1 MDNNNGKDTFQYT
14 YSAEQ
19 QREIEKIRSRY
30 TETEMSKMDRL
41 TELDRSVTRKGRTV
55 SLLLGIFGALIMGLG
70 MCFAMVWS
78 EPMEALFVVGVIVGL
93 AGIAMVAVA
102 YPVYSAITRRERARI
117 APEIIALSDEL
128 LKR

>member
-128 LKR
+128 LK